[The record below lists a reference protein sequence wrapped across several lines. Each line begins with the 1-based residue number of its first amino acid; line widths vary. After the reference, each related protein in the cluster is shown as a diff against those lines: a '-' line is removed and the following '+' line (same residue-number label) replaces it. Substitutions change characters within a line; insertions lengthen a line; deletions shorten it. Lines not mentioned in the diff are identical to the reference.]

1 MNAMWKSALL
11 AVTVIA
17 ALVSSVPAA
26 VQVGTTATD
35 SRRIGILG
43 RYDAIYGTPV
53 FVPLEQLVGDHAD
66 PGITRGAIR
75 TRGFLNV
82 EKRGTATSRPVI
94 SLTTGPDSFTKGSIP
109 VVPVPEIAKEFLFD
123 ADRLNLRELEMVGT
137 FERLGEHIGQG
148 IPKGVLFW
156 IYEVAEPGSRAKAT
170 DARDLTMEEAVW
182 TAQKLKGTLV
192 RVRGQFQ
199 GKDLFGEAACA
210 GSPGDGWVIKDGSF
224 WVWVTGRKPEGKGWK
239 LDPKSRSD
247 AERWVEVAG
256 KLELRDECVVLQASD
271 VMVVPAPTASR

>member
-1 MNAMWKSALL
+1 MNVRSDLLVAAVL
-11 AVTVIA
+11 AVPLVFPVSA
-17 ALVSSVPAA
+17 AA
-26 VQVGTTATD
+26 QVGTTATD
-35 SRRIGILG
+35 SRRIGTLG

-66 PGITRGAIR
+66 PSITRGAIR

-82 EKRGTATSRPVI
+82 ENRGTATSRPVI
-94 SLTTGPDSFTKGSIP
+94 SLATGPDSFTKGSIP

-137 FERLGEHIGQG
+137 FERLGEHLGQG
-148 IPKGVLFW
+148 IPKGLLFW

-170 DARDLTMEEAVW
+170 DARDLTIEEAVW
-182 TAQKLKGTLV
+182 TAQKLRGTVV

-199 GKDLFGEAACA
+199 GKDLFGEATCK
-210 GSPGDGWVIKDGSF
+210 GSPADGWVIKDGSF
-224 WVWVTGRKPEGKGWK
+224 WIWVTGRKPQGKGWS
-239 LDPKSRSD
+239 LDPTNRSD

-256 KLELRDECVVLQASD
+256 KLELRDECVVLQAID